1 MGKKSRTK
9 KLRQS
14 GDLPKFSRK
23 DKSNIRYQPYKQ
35 DSDDGDL
42 LQSLYELKH
51 QLESGQADIY
61 DVVAQ
66 LMNNAGIDLGLGPS
80 EGSINH
86 AHSLRAF
93 IEELSLIHI

>member
-35 DSDDGDL
+35 ASDDGDL

-66 LMNNAGIDLGLGPS
+66 LMNNAG
-80 EGSINH
+80 
-86 AHSLRAF
+86 
-93 IEELSLIHI
+93 